1 MLKFNRSSITLTFLF
16 INNVLFNFSFLRK
29 EIVLFNTPQQLLH
42 YPQFRYEI
50 WFLPRCFLATAR
62 LLHNLLDRIVVEWVG
77 WDFIQVSPKFHYI
90 FHHPT
95 AATSLIFTDQ
105 LSWVCLSLSVCLCV
119 SMLSVVCHAYRNNL
133 IRLRWLACSV
143 RRRHPPPA
151 GDEQTFIINKEDY
164 LIKPCSLQLSISL
177 LVVTVPVLVIWIRW
191 GQVVTCSGPT
201 GPIHA
206 GKLNV
211 DYIGLKSANHL
222 KSFIQWDS
230 SGYKLYW
237 LLTAEKETAKQIL

>member
-1 MLKFNRSSITLTFLF
+1 MCTLTFLF
-16 INNVLFNFSFLRK
+16 WERKLYFSTLPNNSFIIRSLDMRYNFYPAAS
-29 EIVLFNTPQQLLH
+29 LL
-42 YPQFRYEI
+42 
-50 WFLPRCFLATAR
+50 LATAR

-151 GDEQTFIINKEDY
+151 ADEQTFIINKEDY

-177 LVVTVPVLVIWIRW
+177 LVVTVVCAGDMNQMGTSCNLQWPNWPNTCRQAKCGLHWIEEC
-191 GQVVTCSGPT
+191 Q
-201 GPIHA
+201 
-206 GKLNV
+206 
-211 DYIGLKSANHL
+211 
-222 KSFIQWDS
+222 S
-230 SGYKLYW
+230 S
-237 LLTAEKETAKQIL
+237 

>member
-1 MLKFNRSSITLTFLF
+1 MH
-16 INNVLFNFSFLRK
+16 FNFSFLRK
-29 EIVLFNTPQQLLH
+29 EIVFFNTSQQLLH

-77 WDFIQVSPKFHYI
+77 RDFLQVSPKFHYI

-95 AATSLIFTDQ
+95 AATSLIFTDK

-177 LVVTVPVLVIWIRW
+177 LVVTVVCAGDMNQMGTSCNLQWPNWPN
-191 GQVVTCSGPT
+191 TCR
-201 GPIHA
+201 HV
-206 GKLNV
+206 KC

-222 KSFIQWDS
+222 KVSFSEI
-230 SGYKLYW
+230 
-237 LLTAEKETAKQIL
+237 LLDIN

>member
-1 MLKFNRSSITLTFLF
+1 MSGMRFYSSFTEVSLHLPSSDSRYITHFHRSTFLF
-16 INNVLFNFSFLRK
+16 QRIS
-29 EIVLFNTPQQLLH
+29 LH
-42 YPQFRYEI
+42 WTQNAY
-50 WFLPRCFLATAR
+50 
-62 LLHNLLDRIVVEWVG
+62 
-77 WDFIQVSPKFHYI
+77 
-90 FHHPT
+90 
-95 AATSLIFTDQ
+95 
-105 LSWVCLSLSVCLCV
+105 WVCLSLSVCLCV

-191 GQVVTCSGPT
+191 GQVVTCSGQWPNWPNT
-201 GPIHA
+201 CRHV
-206 GKLNV
+206 KC

-222 KSFIQWDS
+222 KVSFSEI
-230 SGYKLYW
+230 
-237 LLTAEKETAKQIL
+237 LLDIN